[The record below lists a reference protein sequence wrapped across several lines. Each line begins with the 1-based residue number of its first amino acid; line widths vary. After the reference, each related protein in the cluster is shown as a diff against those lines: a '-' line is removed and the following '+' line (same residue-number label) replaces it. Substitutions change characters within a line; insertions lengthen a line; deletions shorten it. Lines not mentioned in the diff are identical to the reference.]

1 MCVCACVCV
10 CVCVCVKV
18 SRGHG
23 VQLVSTWLHCFWHRP
38 SNMNLFCFTLGGSTE
53 SVYEP
58 AYSQTLKEVLPK
70 YPCSPLLRR
79 KPEWGGSDPSINS
92 GGETAADTAEST
104 QTTSR
109 LKKLQ
114 SLMQAKRGHQ
124 SGAGKGKSAS
134 ENNDHWAHTLSN
146 SNPALTCIGLGKR
159 TEKKKPSKTSPSPQQ
174 KKAKDVHEDSE
185 EEKEEKEEEGFRSPR
200 VGDHLWSPFDCS
212 QPWTPF
218 YHTCHQPQR
227 ELWVCG
233 GTLTLPRATEWDR
246 FESLIQELDGK
257 QSDLSPPQMIRS
269 ITDLHFTQST
279 FSDAFRQHSPLMKPQ
294 DNGSSLQKQNDEAT
308 KPRLQG
314 REMETSSQSDR
325 RNIKAS
331 LEKTLTDIIV
341 CHALHKAHV
350 NNGETQEDK
359 VEKIEV
365 GGGRVFIKGHRRSSN
380 SLESLCSLKSGQS
393 SSSGVTSG
401 SNCSSNRGSLRME
414 DDLSYTRRFCG
425 RARVHTD
432 FMPSPYDTES
442 LRLKVGDVIDIIAK
456 PPMGIWTGMLDN
468 TIGNFKF
475 IYVDVLTEEIHED
488 VRSHGLK
495 FKSTIHEVLKRLSL
509 EEYSSSLQLNGYQT
523 VDDLMRLREH
533 HLTELNVTDP
543 EHRHCLLAAVDSL
556 QQLRS
561 DCQLQNEANQEAE
574 TPSANMEADMN
585 NCPRDSGCH
594 MPSDSP
600 DNSGEDTD
608 LHSEHPLTAQ
618 TAAS

>member
-1 MCVCACVCV
+1 MAVTTPVGMKGQPVTSESCWIKGHLRVNSKTGERTLHYTQTWKAPCQRDDR
-10 CVCVCVKV
+10 VKELN
-18 SRGHG
+18 SERIQTH
-23 VQLVSTWLHCFWHRP
+23 L
-38 SNMNLFCFTLGGSTE
+38 
-53 SVYEP
+53 P
-58 AYSQTLKEVLPK
+58 AQ
-70 YPCSPLLRR
+70 
-79 KPEWGGSDPSINS
+79 

-104 QTTSR
+104 QTTRR

-114 SLMQAKRGHQ
+114 NLVQAKRGHQ
-124 SGAGKGKSAS
+124 SGVGKGKSTS
-134 ENNDHWAHTLSN
+134 ENNDHSADVLSN

-159 TEKKKPSKTSPSPQQ
+159 TEKKPSKTAPSQQQ
-174 KKAKDVHEDSE
+174 KKAKDVHEDS
-185 EEKEEKEEEGFRSPR
+185 EEEGFRSPR

-218 YHTCHQPQR
+218 YHTCHQPQH
-227 ELWVCG
+227 ELRVCG
-233 GTLTLPRATEWDR
+233 GTLLLPRTTEWDR

-294 DNGSSLQKQNDEAT
+294 DNGSSLQKQNDEPT

-325 RNIKAS
+325 KKAS
-331 LEKTLTDIIV
+331 LEKTLTDII
-341 CHALHKAHV
+341 
-350 NNGETQEDK
+350 NGEIQEDK
-359 VEKIEV
+359 VEKREV
-365 GGGRVFIKGHRRSSN
+365 RGGRLFMKGHRRSSN
-380 SLESLCSLKSGQS
+380 SLESLYSLKSGQS

-414 DDLSYTRRFCG
+414 DDLSYTRQFCG

-442 LRLKVGDVIDIIAK
+442 LKLKVGDVIDIIAK
-456 PPMGIWTGMLDN
+456 PPMGIWTGMLN
-468 TIGNFKF
+468 NRIGNFKF
-475 IYVDVLTEEIHED
+475 IYVDVLTEETHED
-488 VRSHGLK
+488 IRSHELRHK
-495 FKSTIHEVLKRLSL
+495 FRSTIHEVLKRLSL

-574 TPSANMEADMN
+574 TPSENMEADMN

-594 MPSDSP
+594 IPSDSP

-608 LHSEHPLTAQ
+608 LHFPPEHPLTAQ